1 LQHLLQSPRA
11 QQDLINKVL
20 TEGEMQRGREGVS
33 LTGHTRARAH
43 THFRSQALAE
53 RERERIHRHLILV
66 LRVSQVYESRALLSA
81 RCRLEEAFDQGD
93 AGKRSDDDYAV
104 YSCSF
109 LETASFETARSLLGT
124 IGGTQGDKGGFVEV
138 DRRKDVHLS
147 PTAPVP
153 TVSAGWHKWSAC
165 CRSIL

>member
-1 LQHLLQSPRA
+1 
-11 QQDLINKVL
+11 
-20 TEGEMQRGREGVS
+20 M
-33 LTGHTRARAH
+33 
-43 THFRSQALAE
+43 
-53 RERERIHRHLILV
+53 
-66 LRVSQVYESRALLSA
+66 YESRTLLSA

-93 AGKRSDDDYAV
+93 AGKRGGSDDDYAV

-109 LETASFETARSLLGT
+109 LETASLETARSLLGT
-124 IGGTQGDKGGFVEV
+124 IGGTHGEKGGFVEG

-147 PTAPVP
+147 PTVPVP